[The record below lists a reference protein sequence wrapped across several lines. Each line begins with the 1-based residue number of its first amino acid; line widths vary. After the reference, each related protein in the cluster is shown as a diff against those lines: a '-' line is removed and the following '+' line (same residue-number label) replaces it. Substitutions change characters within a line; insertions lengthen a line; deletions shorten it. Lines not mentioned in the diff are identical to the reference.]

1 MWKRTVLCAVAGVLV
16 GLGGAASGATYFS
29 EDFNGDSSLGDT
41 LFQQCGGLNEAVTFD
56 GLTVTFPNAAND
68 GRTYLRT
75 PGSDYDTVPFI
86 AEVSLLVSS
95 VTDRAWFMLGSGGT
109 AGGASEPIM
118 NPNIGMSIVAAP
130 SANQTIDNAVGTN
143 VTNTG
148 SGLHRI
154 RLTWQPS
161 TKQMRVDL
169 DTDYQGTYQIN
180 YTYLL
185 DGSDNGFDGTNGRLI
200 FGGSN
205 GLYADD
211 FDVRIPEPATMA
223 LLAFGGLGV
232 VLRRK
237 RR

>member
-29 EDFNGDSSLGDT
+29 EDFNGDSSIGDT
-41 LFQQCGGLNEAVTFD
+41 LFQQFGGVSEAVTFD
-56 GLTVTFPNAAND
+56 GFRATFPNAAND

-86 AEVSLLVSS
+86 AEVTLLVTSA
-95 VTDRAWFMLGSGGT
+95 TDRAWFMLGPGGT

-118 NPNIGMSIVAAP
+118 NPNIGMSMVAAP
-130 SANQTIDNAVGTN
+130 SANRTIDNGVGTN

-148 SGLHRI
+148 SGGHRI
-154 RLTWQPS
+154 RLTWQPT
-161 TKQMRVDL
+161 TKQMRVDV
-169 DTDYQGTYQIN
+169 DTDYIGTYLIDF
-180 YTYLL
+180 TYLL
-185 DGSDNGFDGTNGRLI
+185 DGSDNGFDGTNGRLF

-205 GLYADD
+205 GLTADD

-232 VLRRK
+232 LLRRK